1 MLMHVENLKRIHDR
15 EHSELEES
23 RKLLAANNLSVEDHR
38 RPGGLEA
45 SGSLS
50 PSLGRPNSR
59 GRSVSVIHPGQ
70 GSPTNTLGAA
80 LVSMIFQ
87 TMVHLGRSGVKLE
100 FIRKFVRFYSKICD
114 SKEQKTFEK
123 FNENLFEFNSFN
135 STSTKG

>member
-1 MLMHVENLKRIHDR
+1 MHVENLKRIHDR

-80 LVSMIFQ
+80 LVSMI
-87 TMVHLGRSGVKLE
+87 LE
-100 FIRKFVRFYSKICD
+100 KTILWYTLTHSLFHSLHGSVFAFI
-114 SKEQKTFEK
+114 T
-123 FNENLFEFNSFN
+123 
-135 STSTKG
+135 

>member
-80 LVSMIFQ
+80 LVSMI
-87 TMVHLGRSGVKLE
+87 LE
-100 FIRKFVRFYSKICD
+100 KTIPWYTLTHTLFHSLHGTVSAFI
-114 SKEQKTFEK
+114 T
-123 FNENLFEFNSFN
+123 
-135 STSTKG
+135 